1 MQQIF
6 PTMQQYKVK
15 MQAKN
20 GKPDA
25 SMTSVS
31 GGDGEEVGGGG
42 LVAKQLAL
50 DQPVEMVKLCQ
61 VALAKLLF
69 LFAPGNQFYYLCK
82 NLPTISICY
91 KHTRG

>member
-6 PTMQQYKVK
+6 PTMQQYEVK
-15 MQAKN
+15 MKAKN

-25 SMTSVS
+25 SMTGVS
-31 GGDGEEVGGGG
+31 GGGGEEVGGGG

-50 DQPVEMVKLCQ
+50 HQPVELVKLRQ

-69 LFAPGNQFYYLCK
+69 LFAPGNQLYYLCK
-82 NLPTISICY
+82 KLAALSI
-91 KHTRG
+91 